1 MNQSDS
7 LDELLIQGNSDWRHL
22 NKGNQQYLLV
32 ISKKQFF
39 QKKLFFVVLSSR
51 TVPLSKKYMQA
62 FAINYMT

>member
-22 NKGNQQYLLV
+22 NKGKQQYLLV

-51 TVPLSKKYMQA
+51 TVSLSKKYMQA